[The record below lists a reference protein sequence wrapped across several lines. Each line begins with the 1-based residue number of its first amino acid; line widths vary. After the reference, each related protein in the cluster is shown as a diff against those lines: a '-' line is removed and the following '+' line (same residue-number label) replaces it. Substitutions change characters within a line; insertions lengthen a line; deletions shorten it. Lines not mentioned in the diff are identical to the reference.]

1 MVILY
6 FAFGRKGILDNDKSY
21 GGPCISERDGPE
33 LVISITDFFF
43 FFFFFSGR
51 KKS

>member
-43 FFFFFSGR
+43 FFFFSGR